1 MLKVCCQGKLFSLLP
16 VHAKDINTILILI
29 MKVYCG
35 LSSGLAMLTLTTIFL
50 PVSGAHISP
59 AVSLAAALI
68 RRVSPARALGE
79 FSSFRFRENGSQC
92 VRIGQ

>member
-1 MLKVCCQGKLFSLLP
+1 
-16 VHAKDINTILILI
+16 

-50 PVSGAHISP
+50 PVSGAHVSP

-79 FSSFRFRENGSQC
+79 CVAGVFSSFRFSIQGKWEP
-92 VRIGQ
+92 VRQNWSMRL